1 MSVLDD
7 LFAGLTPATAATTTV
22 ATQLAVPKLALP
34 LKDFQEEA
42 VEHALRDTANH
53 GYAYLALDMGLG
65 KTPCGLAIAA
75 ASVAAGQRP
84 VLVVVPPSL
93 RINWKR
99 EAAKFTPWLTV
110 ETIQGT
116 RPEAGVSSLPDADVL
131 IIGSSS
137 LMPAKATK
145 ADIAAGIKAPIGWY
159 DLMKGNIK
167 GFIVDEAHFFK
178 NKSGRTKALRDI
190 ASTTTGIRVLMSGT
204 PTPNGRHEEL
214 ANQIHMLGRKAW
226 NDIGGEGVFWT
237 RYAPQHSSGYGRT
250 SDQSVAL
257 YEAMTASWYFRRL
270 RGDVIELPNKGRSM
284 LAIEGRGA
292 AVSAYKRAEKDLI
305 SWLKSEGKDARGA
318 ARAEALVKLTTLR
331 RLAGEAKVQAVV
343 SHVKDLLDEESGGV
357 FVVAEHRNVMDGLL
371 LGLSSH
377 HPTSIEGGMSDKEKQ
392 WNIDEFTSGRS
403 RVLVGQIVAAGV
415 GLTLHGDGRNRRE
428 VVVQLPW
435 TPAALMQVEDRLH
448 RIGQTKDV
456 EIEVCLAAIE
466 GTLTIDERLWAML
479 EAKAFS
485 ASSITD
491 GEGQFLLEEVQ
502 GELLDSYR

>member
-1 MSVLDD
+1 MSVIDD
-7 LFAGLTPATAATTTV
+7 LFAGLTPAATPTLAAVTTTIP
-22 ATQLAVPKLALP
+22 TLALP
-34 LKDFQEEA
+34 LKPFQEEA
-42 VEHALRDTANH
+42 VKFALRDVANH

-99 EAAKFTPWLTV
+99 EAAKFTPWLSV
-110 ETIQGT
+110 ETLQGT
-116 RPEAGVSSLPDADVL
+116 RPEAGVSGLPNADVL

-137 LMPAKATK
+137 LLPTKPNK
-145 ADIAAGIKAPIGWY
+145 ADKAAHITHPIGWY
-159 DLMKGNIK
+159 ELVKGNIG

-178 NKSGRTKALRDI
+178 NKSGRTSALKDI
-190 ASTTTGIRVLMSGT
+190 AKLVTGVRVMMSGT

-226 NDIGGEGVFWT
+226 NDIGGEGTFWT
-237 RYAPQHSSGYGRT
+237 RYAPQNANGYGRT
-250 SDQSVAL
+250 SDESVAL
-257 YEAMTASWYFRRL
+257 YNAMSGSWYYRRL
-270 RGDVIELPNKGRSM
+270 RKDVIDLPNKGRSVI
-284 LAIEGRGA
+284 AIEGQGGA
-292 AVSAYKRAEKDLI
+292 VRAYKRAEKDLI
-305 SWLKSEGKDARGA
+305 EWLRSEGKDTRGA
-318 ARAEALVKLTTLR
+318 SRAEALVKLTTLR
-331 RLAGEAKVQAVV
+331 RLAGEAKVAATV
-343 SHVKDLLDEESGGV
+343 SHVKELLDEESGGV

-371 LGLSSH
+371 MGLSSH
-377 HPTSIEGGMSDKEKQ
+377 NPTSIEGGMSDREKQ

-403 RVLVGQIVAAGV
+403 RVLVGQIIAAGV
-415 GLTLHGDGRNRRE
+415 GLTLHGDGRNHRE

-448 RIGQTKDV
+448 RMGQTNDV
-456 EIEVCLAAIE
+456 EIEICLAAIE

-479 EAKAFS
+479 EVKAFS
-485 ASSITD
+485 ASAITD
-491 GEGQFLLEEVQ
+491 GEGAFLLEEVQ